1 MPQVLYIELRNR
13 YLRDAASCNCQ
24 GSCFS
29 LQVLLVPRAARR
41 GRTATRASLTD
52 VRKATDI
59 VSRRFFR
66 LWPCTSC
73 QIELLSEIWALGAPL
88 RKGRKGRPIR
98 GYCSKESSQSS
109 LQHKILN
116 WTGVLV
122 SYRS

>member
-1 MPQVLYIELRNR
+1 MPQVLYIQCRNR

-66 LWPCTSC
+66 LWPYTSC
-73 QIELLSEIWALGAPL
+73 QIELLSEIWALGGLWARPYEKAAKTALFAATAPKSP
-88 RKGRKGRPIR
+88 RSRP
-98 GYCSKESSQSS
+98 CSTKF
-109 LQHKILN
+109 
-116 WTGVLV
+116 
-122 SYRS
+122 

>member
-59 VSRRFFR
+59 VSRRFFW

-73 QIELLSEIWALGAPL
+73 QIELLSEIWGSGRAPT
-88 RKGRKGRPIR
+88 KGRKGRPPR

>member
-13 YLRDAASCNCQ
+13 YVRDAASCNCQ

-59 VSRRFFR
+59 VSRRFFS

-88 RKGRKGRPIR
+88 TKRPQRPPLR
-98 GYCSKESSQSS
+98 GYCSKESSESS

-116 WTGVLV
+116 WTGLLV